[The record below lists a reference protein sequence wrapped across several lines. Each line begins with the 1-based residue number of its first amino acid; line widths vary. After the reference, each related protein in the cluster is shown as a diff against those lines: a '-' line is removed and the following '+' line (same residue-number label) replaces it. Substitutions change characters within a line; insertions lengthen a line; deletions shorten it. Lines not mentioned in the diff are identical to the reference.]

1 MVYTA
6 DLKSAS
12 LTGLRVRVPSGALL
26 FTENTMVYVVEWYTH
41 QVVALGPLRTMRVRA
56 SSYTLILD
64 DKPPKSSSSQ
74 KVLRRRDASENL
86 VNPTYG
92 VVVCECG
99 KCMCN
104 RDVDSKSRRARN
116 CSTTLLSS
124 PQGSHLYVVSDVTKT
139 LQHK

>member
-41 QVVALGPLRTMRVRA
+41 QVVALGPLRTMRVRV

-64 DKPPKSSSSQ
+64 DKPPPKGRNHLAVKKS
-74 KVLRRRDASENL
+74 
-86 VNPTYG
+86 
-92 VVVCECG
+92 
-99 KCMCN
+99 
-104 RDVDSKSRRARN
+104 
-116 CSTTLLSS
+116 
-124 PQGSHLYVVSDVTKT
+124 
-139 LQHK
+139 

>member
-1 MVYTA
+1 MYNYSCSCGGMVYTA

-64 DKPPKSSSSQ
+64 DKPPPKGGEIIYQ
-74 KVLRRRDASENL
+74 
-86 VNPTYG
+86 
-92 VVVCECG
+92 
-99 KCMCN
+99 
-104 RDVDSKSRRARN
+104 SKSLELKRRE
-116 CSTTLLSS
+116 
-124 PQGSHLYVVSDVTKT
+124 
-139 LQHK
+139 